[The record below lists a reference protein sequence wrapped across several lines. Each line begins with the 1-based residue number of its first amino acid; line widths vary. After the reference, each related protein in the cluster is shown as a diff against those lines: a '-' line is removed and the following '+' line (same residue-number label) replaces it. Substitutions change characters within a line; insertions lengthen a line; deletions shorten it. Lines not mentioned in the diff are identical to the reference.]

1 MYEHKHHPLLSR
13 PRFAV
18 RMLWHALFSIG
29 LLLSSLLLGM
39 LGYRYFEGLNWADAF
54 LNAAMLLGG
63 MGPVDA
69 PHTVG
74 GKLFAGSYAL
84 FAGLVFLMVVG
95 IVFAPIVHRILHVF
109 HLEPSPL
116 L

>member
-1 MYEHKHHPLLSR
+1 MDKQ
-13 PRFAV
+13 A
-18 RMLWHALFSIG
+18 LWRKAQP
-29 LLLSSLLLGM
+29 SLHGVVL
-39 LGYRYFEGLNWADAF
+39 R
-54 LNAAMLLGG
+54 
-63 MGPVDA
+63 
-69 PHTVG
+69 TVG
-74 GKLFAGSYAL
+74 VYAL